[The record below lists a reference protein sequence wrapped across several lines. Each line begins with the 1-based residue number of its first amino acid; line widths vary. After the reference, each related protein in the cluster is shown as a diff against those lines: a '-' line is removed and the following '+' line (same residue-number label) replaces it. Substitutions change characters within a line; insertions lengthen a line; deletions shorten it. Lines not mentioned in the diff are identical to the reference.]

1 MFEKPAFSSIKTR
14 FCPSPTGYIH
24 LGNVRTALFSAL
36 LAKHLKGCFL
46 LRIED
51 TDKARSD
58 EVFTHALIEDLRWL
72 GLHWDEGVEV
82 GGEFGPYHQ
91 SHRQN
96 IYDDYYERLIAM
108 KMAYPCFCTEAQ
120 LSLHRTLQQK
130 SGKPPRYSGACRRLS
145 ETEIQNKIAMG
156 IKPTL
161 RFQLLENE
169 TITFV
174 DMVRGEQRFES
185 NDLGDFVIRRAD
197 GTAPFMYGNAIDD
210 ALMGVTHVLRGEDHV
225 ANTPRQIAILQ
236 ALNLPVPTYGHIALI
251 VGSDG
256 SPLSKRHASRRLTE
270 LREEGFLPLAILNY
284 LARLGHYYGHDEFL
298 TIAELAA
305 QFKLVALAKSPA
317 KYNEKQL
324 LYWQSQAVSKLT
336 EAEFWKWIGE
346 GIAALI
352 PVEKRLAFYQ
362 AILPNVQ
369 FPADVKAWAQ
379 ALFDELPQWD
389 DMQRELI
396 KKAGREYFTQAIIA
410 LDQYGADAAKITAH
424 LKEKCGVSG
433 KSLFQPLRIALTG
446 FSHGP
451 EFATLFSLMDI
462 KTIKRR
468 FEGGMS

>member
-1 MFEKPAFSSIKTR
+1 MQLHMIKTR
-14 FCPSPTGYIH
+14 FCPSPTGYLH
-24 LGNVRTALFSAL
+24 LGNVRTALFAAL
-36 LAKHLKGCFL
+36 FAQNQSGVFL

-51 TDKARSD
+51 TDKSRSD
-58 EVFTHALIEDLRWL
+58 DMYTQALMQDLQWL
-72 GLHWDEGVEV
+72 HLPWGEGPEAA
-82 GGEFGPYHQ
+82 GDHGPYYQ
-91 SHRQN
+91 SQRQL
-96 IYDDYYERLIAM
+96 IYDGYYDFLIQ
-108 KMAYPCFCTEAQ
+108 KKIAYPCFCSEEQ
-120 LSLHRTLQQK
+120 LNLQRVLLQK
-130 SGKPPRYSGACRRLS
+130 SGRPPRYMGTCREL
-145 ETEIQNKIAMG
+145 TDAQIAEKQAAG

-161 RFQLLENE
+161 RFRMPENE
-169 TITFV
+169 VIIFE
-174 DMVRGEQRFES
+174 DLVRGEQRFNS

-197 GTAPFMYGNAIDD
+197 GTAPFMYCNAIDD
-210 ALMGVTHVLRGEDHV
+210 AMMGVTHVLRGEDHV
-225 ANTPRQIAILQ
+225 ANTPRQIAILK
-236 ALNLPVPTYGHIALI
+236 ALELPIPTYGHIALI
-251 VGSDG
+251 VGPDA
-256 SPLSKRHASRRLTE
+256 SPLSKRHGSRSIKV
-270 LREEGFLPLAILNY
+270 LREEGFLPLAIVNY
-284 LARLGHYYGHDEFL
+284 LARLGHYYGHDDFL
-298 TIAELAA
+298 SIAELAA

-336 EAEFWKWIGE
+336 EAEFWTWIGE